1 MLNDKTKEPEKER
14 ERRERRR
21 KEKERK
27 NINIRM
33 MWFFA
38 IANLY
43 VNRFCHHSSAAI
55 EKKKDIVLRW
65 GIFTYKSTSL
75 E

>member
-1 MLNDKTKEPEKER
+1 
-14 ERRERRR
+14 
-21 KEKERK
+21 
-27 NINIRM
+27 M